1 LSFSR
6 GWPGRLRRIRRV
18 ARLLTECLGLTPPV
32 MSVAQ
37 AMAPSAPEGFKA
49 ACIVSADLELNWA
62 WQWARS
68 GPQRLAEAEQHSR
81 RTRQNV
87 PQILRYSEQYGIPIT
102 WATVG
107 HLFLDSCAR
116 KDGRA
121 HPDLPRLSH
130 FENEFWRFDGGDW
143 FEDDPACW
151 WEQAK
156 GWYAPD
162 LVRAILSGKTQHE
175 IACHTFSHIDCRDG
189 VCPPDVLRA
198 EIAECRR
205 AAAPFGLA
213 LTSFV
218 HPAHTIG
225 NLPTLAAC
233 GFASY
238 RSDRDILGF
247 AVDRGGIWELPSTA
261 QIVWY
266 EGLPAWAQRLRYI
279 RIAQKAVATG
289 RLCCF
294 WFHPSDDSLLVDRIL
309 DPLFGHLQ
317 RESKAGRL
325 WVGTARAYC
334 EFLAQRGAAIPSRTP
349 RMGES

>member
-1 LSFSR
+1 
-6 GWPGRLRRIRRV
+6 
-18 ARLLTECLGLTPPV
+18 
-32 MSVAQ
+32 
-37 AMAPSAPEGFKA
+37 MALSAPEGFKA

-68 GPQRLAEAEQHSR
+68 GPQTLAEAEQHSR

-87 PQILRYSEQYGIPIT
+87 PQILRHSEQYGIPIT

-121 HPDLPRLSH
+121 HPDLPRLSNL
-130 FENEFWRFDGGDW
+130 ENEFWRFSSGDW
-143 FEDDPACW
+143 FENDPVCW

-162 LVRAILSGKTQHE
+162 LVRAILSGKTPHE

-205 AAAPFGLA
+205 AAAPYGIALA
-213 LTSFV
+213 SFV

-225 NLPTLAAC
+225 NIETLRAC
-233 GFASY
+233 GFTSY
-238 RSDRDILGF
+238 RTDRDVLGG
-247 AVDRGGIWELPSTA
+247 ATDHEGIWELPTSA
-261 QIVWY
+261 EIIFHQ
-266 EGLPAWAQRLRYI
+266 GLPAAAQRLRYTRIVQRAI
-279 RIAQKAVATG
+279 RAR
-289 RLCCF
+289 RLCYL
-294 WFHPSDDSLLVDRIL
+294 WFHPSSDGQFVENIL
-309 DPLFGHLQ
+309 GPLFAFLARKRKEG
-317 RESKAGRL
+317 SL
-325 WVGTARAYC
+325 WVGTTRDYVAFVSALRA
-334 EFLAQRGAAIPSRTP
+334 AS
-349 RMGES
+349 